1 MMDVI
6 LFPYRIYVLLVFV
19 LSTLI
24 VFSLILFVKLFSE
37 KNQSLMVYKISNK
50 WAKACMAL
58 FFIRV
63 EIKNKEIITNEKA
76 AIFIGNHRSYIDSAA
91 VFYAI
96 PKNFKPLGKS
106 EFGKIPIFGWVYKSV
121 AIMVDRSSP
130 YRRARSLK
138 LLKRQLLRGISVNL
152 FPEGTFN
159 MGNEPLLPFFDGA
172 FKMALET
179 ETVIQPYIITGTQQV
194 LHCTS
199 WFRLKP
205 GKICV
210 KYLPPISPIDFLP
223 NNAKA
228 LKEKAFSQIQ
238 KALIEEGNW

>member
-1 MMDVI
+1 MKDLI
-6 LFPYRIYVLLVFV
+6 LFPYRIYVLLIFVF
-19 LSTLI
+19 STLL
-24 VFSLILFVKLFSE
+24 VFLLILLVKLFPE
-37 KNQSLMVYKISNK
+37 KNQSLMVYKITNK

-63 EIKNKEIITNEKA
+63 EIKNNENDTNEKA
-76 AIFIGNHRSYIDSAA
+76 AIFIGNHRSYIDSAV

-138 LLKRQLLRGISVNL
+138 LLKRQLLRGVSVNL

-159 MGNEPLLPFFDGA
+159 MGDEPLLPFFDGA

-179 ETVIQPYIITGTQQV
+179 ETIIQPYIMTGTQQV
-194 LHCTS
+194 LHRKS
-199 WFRLKP
+199 WFRLTP

-210 KYLPPISPIDFLP
+210 KYLSPISPLEFLP
-223 NNAKA
+223 NNVKS
-228 LKEKAFSQIQ
+228 LKGKAFGDMQ
-238 KALIEEGNW
+238 KALLEEGNW